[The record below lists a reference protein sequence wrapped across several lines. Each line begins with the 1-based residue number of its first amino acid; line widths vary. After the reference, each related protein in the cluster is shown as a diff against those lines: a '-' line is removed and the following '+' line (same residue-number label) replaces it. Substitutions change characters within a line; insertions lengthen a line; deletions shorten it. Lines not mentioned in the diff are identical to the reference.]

1 MSVLLDTRAVQPLDR
16 PDYWAAGIAEHFFPM
31 HIERI
36 LASSFEA
43 RLSGGQ
49 VGPVSVRSIRG
60 LPHRVARTSRMIAS
74 ADPEC
79 ILVYFLRSGSVL
91 LEQDGRSCALEPGD
105 IAIQDTS
112 RPSTFEGHSTFDVL
126 VFALPKW
133 YLEGQTGSIAQ
144 STATRVA
151 GAQVPLV
158 RLAAPFLVGL
168 GQAASGGGGLAGPE
182 GEGAAAMLLSMVKSV
197 YGDENTFDRQARSN
211 ALFARMQRYAVQ
223 HLHDPNLGPEQ
234 IARVHFVSTRYVHK
248 LFAASGSGVS
258 AWIRDRRLTG
268 ALLDVRGTDTPIAMV
283 AARWGYRDP
292 ASFSRAFRT
301 AYGRAPREVRAG
313 EEGAR

>member
-1 MSVLLDTRAVQPLDR
+1 
-16 PDYWAAGIAEHFFPM
+16 
-31 HIERI
+31 
-36 LASSFEA
+36 
-43 RLSGGQ
+43 
-49 VGPVSVRSIRG
+49 
-60 LPHRVARTSRMIAS
+60 
-74 ADPEC
+74 
-79 ILVYFLRSGSVL
+79 
-91 LEQDGRSCALEPGD
+91 
-105 IAIQDTS
+105 
-112 RPSTFEGHSTFDVL
+112 
-126 VFALPKW
+126 
-133 YLEGQTGSIAQ
+133 
-144 STATRVA
+144 
-151 GAQVPLV
+151 
-158 RLAAPFLVGL
+158 
-168 GQAASGGGGLAGPE
+168 
-182 GEGAAAMLLSMVKSV
+182 
-197 YGDENTFDRQARSN
+197 
-211 ALFARMQRYAVQ
+211 MQRYAVQ